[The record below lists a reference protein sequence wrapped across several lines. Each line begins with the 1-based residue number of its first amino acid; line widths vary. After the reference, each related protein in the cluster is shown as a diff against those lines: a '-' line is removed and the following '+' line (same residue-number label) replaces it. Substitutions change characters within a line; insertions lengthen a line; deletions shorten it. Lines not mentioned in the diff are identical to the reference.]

1 MALMVWKYVPRP
13 KTVMK
18 ETCHIVDVSSRSMWK
33 MGESYRCVRLY
44 LHDSPISRPLD
55 ALERDILKQKSM
67 YDVSQGCH

>member
-1 MALMVWKYVPRP
+1 
-13 KTVMK
+13 MK

-55 ALERDILKQKSM
+55 ALERDILKQKSI
-67 YDVSQGCH
+67 SQRDASEDGQQCHHKHLSSL